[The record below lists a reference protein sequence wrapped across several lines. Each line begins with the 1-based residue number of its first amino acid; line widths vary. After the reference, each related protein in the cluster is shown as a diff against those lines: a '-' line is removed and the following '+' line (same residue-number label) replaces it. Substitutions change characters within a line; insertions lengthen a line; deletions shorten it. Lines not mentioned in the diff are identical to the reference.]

1 MSSARRSVTLV
12 ERSVSARQKA
22 HRDRGARAVKT
33 IKLGTCILRLDEP
46 RVMGIVNNTPDSF
59 SGDGIGGDV
68 ALAVERGMAMFSEG
82 ADIVDVGGES
92 TRPGAEPVPA
102 DIETRRTVPVVER
115 LGASRPGRVSIDTM
129 KPEVAEAALFAGA
142 SMVNDVSGL
151 RNDRMIQV
159 VAEHDAAVIIMH
171 MLDEPR
177 TMQRRPRYRD
187 VVEDISSYLSDR
199 IEAAER
205 GGVNARKIMVDPG
218 IGFGKTLDH
227 NLEIL
232 ARLREFKA
240 LGKPLVLGA
249 SRKAFIGKLTGR
261 PANDRLGG
269 SIAAAVIAVMHGAD
283 IVRVHDVG
291 ETVSA
296 LRTAR
301 AIAGVLPK
309 TD

>member
-1 MSSARRSVTLV
+1 
-12 ERSVSARQKA
+12 
-22 HRDRGARAVKT
+22 
-33 IKLGTCILRLDEP
+33 
-46 RVMGIVNNTPDSF
+46 MGIVNNTPDSF